1 MHFCID
7 NAILTLSDQAICNTA
22 LGMENYG
29 ITSDQLSESSK
40 ANDVAGADYGRLDR
54 PNTDTSSGSWRAG
67 TEDQN
72 QWIQVDFN
80 SSTVVTA
87 IVTQGRDLSGANQWV
102 TQYSVEYTA
111 HSGSSWTYVSG
122 ESGTIVSSL
131 I

>member
-1 MHFCID
+1 
-7 NAILTLSDQAICNTA
+7 
-22 LGMENYG
+22 MENYG

-40 ANDVAGADYGRLDR
+40 ATSIAGADFGRLNR
-54 PNTDTSSGSWRAG
+54 PNTDSSGSGSWRAN

-72 QWIQVDFN
+72 QWIQVDFD

-87 IVTQGRDLSGANQWV
+87 IVTQGRDNDNNNQWV

-122 ESGTIVSSL
+122 ESGAIVSWL